1 MNIINSNLTFKS
13 LDNSN
18 RKENIVLHHAEA
30 STCSVQD
37 VHSWHLN
44 NGWSGIG
51 YHYFVTKAGLVY
63 TGRPVDAVG
72 AHAIGYNSN
81 SIGICA
87 EGAFNKETMPQ
98 VQKQAIIDLC
108 KYLINTYGIKKVL
121 GHREVNATE
130 CPGTNYPLVEV
141 KAAAFSIAPTPRP
154 TIASTFSLVVR
165 ELQAAIRVLIDGIPG
180 PVTLGACP
188 LIGNGARGAVV
199 KCLQKLLGISAD
211 GIFGPN
217 TLKHVKQFQYN
228 NGLTSDGLVGRNTWR
243 KLLRL

>member
-18 RKENIVLHHAEA
+18 RKENIILHHAEA
-30 STCSVQD
+30 SRCSVHD
-37 VHSWHLN
+37 VHRWHLN

-51 YHYFVTKAGLVY
+51 YHYFVTKAGVVY
-63 TGRPVDAVG
+63 TGRPVNAVG
-72 AHAIGYNSN
+72 AHAVGYNSN

-108 KYLINTYGIKKVL
+108 RYLVKAYGIKKVL
-121 GHREVNATE
+121 GHKEANATD
-130 CPGTNYPLVEV
+130 CPGSNYPLLEI
-141 KAAAFSIAPTPRP
+141 KAAAYTTP

-165 ELQAAIRVLIDGIPG
+165 ELQAAIRVPIDGIPG
-180 PVTLGACP
+180 PVTLRACP

-199 KCLQKLLGISAD
+199 KCLQKMLGISAD

-217 TLKHVKQFQYN
+217 TLKNVKQFQYN
-228 NGLTSDGLVGRNTWR
+228 NGLVSDGLVGRNTWR